1 MTDYIE
7 EYERN
12 VRSSWLGVAIKIMV
26 ALAILAVVYYSMVPI
41 KEQIAYYNTFV
52 QIGNCLCPPSNLRLI
67 G

>member
-12 VRSSWLGVAIKIMV
+12 VRSSWLGVIVKVLV

-41 KEQIAYYNTFV
+41 KEQVSYYNTFV
-52 QIGNCLCPPSNLRLI
+52 QIGNCLCPPSNLRLL